1 MDPFFCPFTPLKT
14 KILKKWKKLLQI
26 SLFYKCAPKM
36 MIINYDVWFLWYKVR
51 WIECFVILYYFFPFY
66 HPSNPENQNLEKKK
80 TAPAHVII
88 LHTCTKN
95 NNHKM
100 YASWDM
106 ACNRLRTIFCSFI
119 PVTTWKNIFLKNW
132 KKHLEIWSFYTCVP

>member
-1 MDPFFCPFTPLKT
+1 MDPFLPFYPLK
-14 KILKKWKKLLQI
+14 
-26 SLFYKCAPKM
+26 
-36 MIINYDVWFLWYKVR
+36 
-51 WIECFVILYYFFPFY
+51 
-66 HPSNPENQNLEKKK
+66 NQNFEKMKKIATYFINVHQKSWSSIIWWMVPVVQSEMDSMFCHFVLFFSLLPPQQPWKSKSWKKK
-80 TAPAHVII
+80 TTPAHVII